1 MADAEFRDAQLAQVF
16 DPRVRAVN
24 ELCDALSLEKPG
36 VSVPYVAPHYNAAN
50 ATILTL
56 SSNPGPFAI
65 GGDGDTD
72 THPGFLSLE
81 NDDPS
86 AERMSEV
93 FATVGLSDE
102 HVLPWNAYP
111 WYVHQAYPNG
121 LPEGLLAEGLDPLKK
136 LLELHPQ
143 IRTIVAHG
151 KDAKRAMR
159 QFTSKKRF
167 APFVAERELKVW
179 EARHTGNRTFVMD
192 ATERDAALAVICDTY
207 REVMAHVGVSAQSNA
222 SPVTERVY
230 TPVEVAVED
239 TAAEAPAA
247 EPPAAEPTPPVQPLA
262 PTAVVEPSAVEPVTS
277 SKKSKVGVDD
287 AAPTPAKPEPHLPS
301 GAIKLER
308 NRTEPS
314 SGTELVIEVGD
325 VLSGRTDGAT
335 DSQTRSAV
343 RAYLATMS
351 PKRRTELLI
360 ELVTQ
365 RLNS

>member
-65 GGDGDTD
+65 GADGDTD

-143 IRTIVAHG
+143 IRTVVAHG

-207 REVMAHVGVSAQSNA
+207 REVMAHVGVSAQTNE
-222 SPVTERVY
+222 SPVKEIVF
-230 TPVEVAVED
+230 TPVLVAAGGSV
-239 TAAEAPAA
+239 AEAPSF
-247 EPPAAEPTPPVQPLA
+247 EPMPPVQPLE
-262 PTAVVEPSAVEPVTS
+262 PTAVVEPSALEPVAS
-277 SKKSKVGVDD
+277 SKKTEVGVDD
-287 AAPTPAKPEPHLPS
+287 AAPRPAKPEPHLPS

>member
-65 GGDGDTD
+65 GGAGDTD
-72 THPGFLSLE
+72 SHPGFLSLE

-143 IRTIVAHG
+143 IRTVVAHG

-207 REVMAHVGVSAQSNA
+207 REVMAHVGVSASAQTHE
-222 SPVTERVY
+222 SPATEIAF
-230 TPVEVAVED
+230 TPVLVPAGRSV
-239 TAAEAPAA
+239 AEAPSF
-247 EPPAAEPTPPVQPLA
+247 EPMPPSQPLA
-262 PTAVVEPSAVEPVTS
+262 PTAVIEPSPVESVNTP
-277 SKKSKVGVDD
+277 KNAEVGVDD
-287 AAPTPAKPEPHLPS
+287 AAPGPAKPEPHLPS

>member
-1 MADAEFRDAQLAQVF
+1 
-16 DPRVRAVN
+16 
-24 ELCDALSLEKPG
+24 
-36 VSVPYVAPHYNAAN
+36 
-50 ATILTL
+50 
-56 SSNPGPFAI
+56 
-65 GGDGDTD
+65 
-72 THPGFLSLE
+72 
-81 NDDPS
+81 
-86 AERMSEV
+86 
-93 FATVGLSDE
+93 
-102 HVLPWNAYP
+102 
-111 WYVHQAYPNG
+111 
-121 LPEGLLAEGLDPLKK
+121 
-136 LLELHPQ
+136 
-143 IRTIVAHG
+143 
-151 KDAKRAMR
+151 
-159 QFTSKKRF
+159 
-167 APFVAERELKVW
+167 
-179 EARHTGNRTFVMD
+179 MD

-230 TPVEVAVED
+230 TPVEVAVGD
-239 TAAEAPAA
+239 PAAEA
-247 EPPAAEPTPPVQPLA
+247 PAAEPTPPVQPLA
-262 PTAVVEPSAVEPVTS
+262 STAVVEPSAVEPVTS

>member
-65 GGDGDTD
+65 GGAGDTD
-72 THPGFLSLE
+72 GHPGFLSLE

-143 IRTIVAHG
+143 IRTVVAHG

-207 REVMAHVGVSAQSNA
+207 REVMAHVGVSASAQTNE
-222 SPVTERVY
+222 SPATEIAF
-230 TPVEVAVED
+230 TPVLVAAGGSV
-239 TAAEAPAA
+239 AEAASF
-247 EPPAAEPTPPVQPLA
+247 EPMPPVQPLA
-262 PTAVVEPSAVEPVTS
+262 PTAVIEPSAVEPVATS
-277 SKKSKVGVDD
+277 KNAEVGVDD
-287 AAPTPAKPEPHLPS
+287 AAPRPEKPEPHLPS